1 MPGFGNQCK
10 ASGFSGTKMGRLC
23 KVLSHEGH
31 DLTDLVLTRCSGC
44 CVEKK
49 LQGGTKEASQEGR
62 AVNQAGGNGLGQS
75 DGGEW

>member
-1 MPGFGNQCK
+1 MWLEWRRRVVRDEDRGEERPQLMPGFGNQCK
-10 ASGFSGTKMGRLC
+10 ASGFSGTKMGSLC

-49 LQGGTKEASQEGR
+49 L
-62 AVNQAGGNGLGQS
+62 
-75 DGGEW
+75 